1 MSSSISVIEV
11 DLDSAIKST
20 PRCISPAFM
29 PNKLGTNYP
38 KHPASSLSQLQYRDN
53 GAQLIIDAAAKAV
66 KKLRSLP
73 IGHKETFA
81 SGFIDLTLKL
91 HSRTDEFM
99 ASR

>member
-1 MSSSISVIEV
+1 LLLIGVVEV
-11 DLDSAIKST
+11 DLDGAVEST

-29 PNKLGTNYP
+29 PDKSGTNHP
-38 KHPASSLSQLQYRDN
+38 KHPASSLSRLRYQDN
-53 GAQLIIDAAAKAV
+53 GAQLIIDAAAEAV
-66 KKLRSLP
+66 EKLRSLP
-73 IGHKETFA
+73 AGHKETFA